1 MSGPSEALT
10 EQALRLR
17 RDATIAVLEGFH
29 ALKHALRFGAEV
41 ELVLAADPDGL
52 DALAQRLAPDV
63 RAQIAAQA
71 RPVSEAAVATLS
83 PHALPTGVIAFARRP
98 AHDGPS
104 LRGRSPDGR

>member
-1 MSGPSEALT
+1 MRVRPFRALT

-17 RDATIAVLEGFH
+17 SDATFAVLEGFH

-63 RAQIAAQA
+63 RAQIAARA
-71 RPVSEAAVATLS
+71 RPV
-83 PHALPTGVIAFARRP
+83 PRRP
-98 AHDGPS
+98 S
-104 LRGRSPDGR
+104 RRSARTRCPPE